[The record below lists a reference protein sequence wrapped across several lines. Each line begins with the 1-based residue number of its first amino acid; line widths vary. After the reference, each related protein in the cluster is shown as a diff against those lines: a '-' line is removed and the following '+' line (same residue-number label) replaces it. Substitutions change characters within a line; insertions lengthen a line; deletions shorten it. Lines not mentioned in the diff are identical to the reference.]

1 MRILMLAAALVA
13 APVLFAATP
22 HTAAAAEPGV
32 RLAQW
37 DGDGEHHDDYDHHRD
52 RERERWDA
60 FFRARMHE
68 HFEHEGER
76 WRDLPQHEK
85 DHVIREE
92 WEHWG
97 ERTWRG

>member
-1 MRILMLAAALVA
+1 
-13 APVLFAATP
+13 
-22 HTAAAAEPGV
+22 
-32 RLAQW
+32 
-37 DGDGEHHDDYDHHRD
+37 
-52 RERERWDA
+52 
-60 FFRARMHE
+60 MHE